1 MKGPLSVSPNKAMLL
16 REKRIKREGE
26 LPYGDKW
33 QRGKEARE
41 KN

>member
-1 MKGPLSVSPNKAMLL
+1 MKGSLSVSPDKAMLL
-16 REKRIKREGE
+16 REKRIKREGK

-41 KN
+41 TN